1 MRLGTE
7 ANAPL
12 PSPWFATCG
21 EGQATR
27 VRTPDRAVGSGRQLP
42 RSATTS
48 VEHPEANNLV
58 LRELVRPFDP

>member
-7 ANAPL
+7 ARQRRCEPQTV
-12 PSPWFATCG
+12 PSGPAGNF
-21 EGQATR
+21 
-27 VRTPDRAVGSGRQLP
+27 P

-58 LRELVRPFDP
+58 LRDLVRPFDP